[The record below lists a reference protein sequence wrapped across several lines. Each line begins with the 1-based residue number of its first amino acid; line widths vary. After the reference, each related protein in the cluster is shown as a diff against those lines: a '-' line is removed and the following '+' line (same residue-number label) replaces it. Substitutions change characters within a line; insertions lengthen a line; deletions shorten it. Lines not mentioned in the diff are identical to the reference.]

1 MSENQKS
8 KFIPILLVLI
18 VLAVATGL
26 GSYMIIK
33 NRTNEPNIGGVNTNA
48 PKTEIWKTYTNNK
61 YGYKFDYPSKIV
73 LSPDSVDDAIDFW
86 GNDQSDFLS
95 VAIVNN
101 VFSLD
106 AWLKDNPDKIIVQKT
121 KIANYD
127 AYITQ
132 QDTSS
137 YNDRMALFLKDSQLF
152 TIGTKLPDA
161 DFNRMLKSFKFENK

>member
-1 MSENQKS
+1 MTKHL
-8 KFIPILLVLI
+8 KILIIILI
-18 VLAVATGL
+18 IIAAGL
-26 GSYMIIK
+26 GGYIIIK
-33 NRTNEPNIGGVNTNA
+33 NRTNEPNIGVVNTNA
-48 PKTEIWKTYTNNK
+48 PKTEIWKTYTNKK
-61 YGYKFDYPSKIV
+61 YGYQFDYPSKIV

-106 AWLKDNPDKIIVQKT
+106 DWLKENPDKIIIQKT

-132 QDTSS
+132 QDVSS
-137 YNDRMALFLKDSQLF
+137 YNDRMAFFLKDSQLF

-161 DFNRMLKSFKFENK
+161 DFDRMLNSFKFEK